1 MSEWPRSKFQ
11 ASAVRQR
18 RNFGHRNRII
28 GPYESATRSSVN
40 GPSGTPAPT
49 EFFVGVDDPVR
60 PGPDNATPCRA
71 GPVCP
76 AVGAKKEESPSH
88 GFRRPFR
95 QGAKEI
101 RIATTSES
109 VTGFAMTVF
118 SWEWRYEKSPPA
130 GAGGLLYRGYYCRS
144 RRLKTRVNRA
154 TVSIIPM
161 TMK

>member
-76 AVGAKKEESPSH
+76 AVGAEKEESLSH
-88 GFRRPFR
+88 GFAAPFR
-95 QGAKEI
+95 QGGQRDTDCETSDIGHWFRNDSFFMRVEI
-101 RIATTSES
+101 
-109 VTGFAMTVF
+109 
-118 SWEWRYEKSPPA
+118 
-130 GAGGLLYRGYYCRS
+130 
-144 RRLKTRVNRA
+144 
-154 TVSIIPM
+154 
-161 TMK
+161 